1 MYKNV
6 FKAITAAVLLGSV
19 IGFFVSCQNAA
30 GATPPPPPR
39 DSRLCRS

>member
-30 GATPPPPPR
+30 GATSLNSPP
-39 DSRLCRS
+39 